1 MIAEFTA
8 KALPIFAHVFLKELY
23 MNKKELE
30 KVKEKMKAE
39 NPLLTE
45 DQIEDIIAESETGG
59 GDAGGEGASHTP
71 DSGVPDANVLTQEKA
86 ALAQE
91 KAALA
96 QEKATIEAE
105 KAALTK
111 EREELEAEK
120 KALSKKEEAIKAAA
134 GVAQAS
140 GADSSDNGKAVTYVC
155 KTRCTFNDQYYRE
168 GDYLTTSG
176 EVPDFFEAVEEA

>member
-1 MIAEFTA
+1 
-8 KALPIFAHVFLKELY
+8 
-23 MNKKELE
+23 MNKKEFE
-30 KVKEKMKAE
+30 KRKEKMLAE

-59 GDAGGEGASHTP
+59 GDAGGEGDSHVP
-71 DSGVPDANVLTQEKA
+71 DSGVPDANTLTQEKA

-91 KAALA
+91 KAA
-96 QEKATIEAE
+96 IEAE

-120 KALSKKEEAIKAAA
+120 KALSEKEEAIKAAA
-134 GVAQAS
+134 GVPQAS
-140 GADSSDNGKAVTYVC
+140 GPGNGDNGKAVTYVC

-168 GDYLTTSG
+168 GDYLTTTG
-176 EVPDFFEAVEEA
+176 DVPDFFEAVEEA

>member
-1 MIAEFTA
+1 MT
-8 KALPIFAHVFLKELY
+8 
-23 MNKKELE
+23 KKELE
-30 KVKEKMKAE
+30 KVKEKMRAE

-71 DSGVPDANVLTQEKA
+71 DSGVPDANALTQEKA

-91 KAALA
+91 KAA
-96 QEKATIEAE
+96 IEAE
-105 KAALTK
+105 KAALAK

-155 KTRCTFNDQYYRE
+155 KTRCTFNGQYYRE
-168 GDYLTTSG
+168 GDSLTTSG

>member
-1 MIAEFTA
+1 MT
-8 KALPIFAHVFLKELY
+8 
-23 MNKKELE
+23 KKEFE
-30 KVKEKMKAE
+30 KVKEKIKAE

-45 DQIEDIIAESETGG
+45 DQIEDIIAESES
-59 GDAGGEGASHTP
+59 DGGEGAADTQQPLAP
-71 DSGVPDANVLTQEKA
+71 DSSITVPDANALTQEKA

-91 KAALA
+91 KAA
-96 QEKATIEAE
+96 IEAE

-120 KALSKKEEAIKAAA
+120 KALSEKEEAMKAAA
-134 GVAQAS
+134 GVPQAS
-140 GADSSDNGKAVTYVC
+140 GPGNGDNGKAVAYVC

-168 GDYLTTSG
+168 GDSLTTSG

>member
-1 MIAEFTA
+1 MT
-8 KALPIFAHVFLKELY
+8 
-23 MNKKELE
+23 KKELE
-30 KVKEKMKAE
+30 KVKEKMRAE

-59 GDAGGEGASHTP
+59 GDAGGEGASYTP
-71 DSGVPDANVLTQEKA
+71 DSEVPDANALTQEKA

-91 KAALA
+91 KAA
-96 QEKATIEAE
+96 IEAE
-105 KAALTK
+105 KAALVK

-120 KALSKKEEAIKAAA
+120 KALSEKEAAIKAAA
-134 GVAQAS
+134 GDPQAS

-155 KTRCTFNDQYYRE
+155 KTRCTFNGQYYRE
-168 GDYLTTSG
+168 GDSLTTSG

>member
-1 MIAEFTA
+1 
-8 KALPIFAHVFLKELY
+8 

-91 KAALA
+91 KATIEAEKAALA

-105 KAALTK
+105 KAALAK
-111 EREELEAEK
+111 EREQLEAEK
-120 KALSKKEEAIKAAA
+120 KALSEKEEAMKTAATP
-134 GVAQAS
+134 QAS
-140 GADSSDNGKAVTYVC
+140 GTDSRDNGKAVTYVC

>member
-1 MIAEFTA
+1 MT
-8 KALPIFAHVFLKELY
+8 
-23 MNKKELE
+23 KKEFE
-30 KVKEKMKAE
+30 KMKEKMRAE

-45 DQIEDIIAESETGG
+45 DQIEDIIAESESGG

-71 DSGVPDANVLTQEKA
+71 DCEVPDANALTQEKA

-91 KAALA
+91 KAA
-96 QEKATIEAE
+96 IEAE

-111 EREELEAEK
+111 EWEELEAEK

-155 KTRCTFNDQYYRE
+155 KTRCTFNGQYYRE
-168 GDYLTTSG
+168 GDILTTT
-176 EVPDFFEAVEEA
+176 ENVPDFFEAVEEA

>member
-1 MIAEFTA
+1 MT
-8 KALPIFAHVFLKELY
+8 
-23 MNKKELE
+23 KKELE
-30 KVKEKMKAE
+30 KVKEKMRAE

-45 DQIEDIIAESETGG
+45 DQIEDIIAESESGG

-71 DSGVPDANVLTQEKA
+71 DSEVPDANALTQEKA

-91 KAALA
+91 KAA
-96 QEKATIEAE
+96 IEAE
-105 KAALTK
+105 KAALVK

-120 KALSKKEEAIKAAA
+120 KALSEKEAAIKAAA
-134 GVAQAS
+134 GDPQAS

-155 KTRCTFNDQYYRE
+155 KTRCTFNGQYYRE
-168 GDYLTTSG
+168 GDSLTTSG

>member
-1 MIAEFTA
+1 MT
-8 KALPIFAHVFLKELY
+8 
-23 MNKKELE
+23 KKELE

-45 DQIEDIIAESETGG
+45 DQLEDIIAESETGG

-71 DSGVPDANVLTQEKA
+71 DSGAPDADALTQ
-86 ALAQE
+86 
-91 KAALA
+91 
-96 QEKATIEAE
+96 E

-120 KALSKKEEAIKAAA
+120 KALSEKEEAMKAAA
-134 GVAQAS
+134 GDPQAS
-140 GADSSDNGKAVTYVC
+140 GADSHDNGKAITYIC

-168 GDYLTTSG
+168 GDSLTTSG

>member
-1 MIAEFTA
+1 
-8 KALPIFAHVFLKELY
+8 
-23 MNKKELE
+23 
-30 KVKEKMKAE
+30 MKAE

-91 KAALA
+91 KA
-96 QEKATIEAE
+96 TIEAE
-105 KAALTK
+105 KAALAK
-111 EREELEAEK
+111 EREQLEADK
-120 KALSKKEEAIKAAA
+120 KALSEKEEAMKAAA
-134 GVAQAS
+134 TPQAS
-140 GADSSDNGKAVTYVC
+140 GAGSSDNGKAVTYVC

>member
-1 MIAEFTA
+1 MT
-8 KALPIFAHVFLKELY
+8 
-23 MNKKELE
+23 KKEFE
-30 KVKEKMKAE
+30 KVKEKMRAE

-45 DQIEDIIAESETGG
+45 DQIEDIIAESESGG

-71 DSGVPDANVLTQEKA
+71 DSGVPDANALTQEKA

-91 KAALA
+91 KAA
-96 QEKATIEAE
+96 IEAE

-111 EREELEAEK
+111 EWEQLEAEK
-120 KALSKKEEAIKAAA
+120 KALSEKEEAIKAAA

-155 KTRCTFNDQYYRE
+155 KTRCTFNGQYYRE
-168 GDYLTTSG
+168 GDSLTTSG

>member
-1 MIAEFTA
+1 
-8 KALPIFAHVFLKELY
+8 

-45 DQIEDIIAESETGG
+45 DQIEDIIAESES
-59 GDAGGEGASHTP
+59 DGGEGAADTQQPLAP
-71 DSGVPDANVLTQEKA
+71 DSSITVPDANALTQEKA

-91 KAALA
+91 KAAIEA
-96 QEKATIEAE
+96 EKAALAKEREQLEAE

-120 KALSKKEEAIKAAA
+120 KALSEKEEAMKAAA
-134 GVAQAS
+134 GVPQAS
-140 GADSSDNGKAVTYVC
+140 GPGNGDNGKAVDYVC

>member
-1 MIAEFTA
+1 
-8 KALPIFAHVFLKELY
+8 

-30 KVKEKMKAE
+30 KMKEKMRAE

-71 DSGVPDANVLTQEKA
+71 DSGVPDANALTQEKA
-86 ALAQE
+86 ALV
-91 KAALA
+91 
-96 QEKATIEAE
+96 
-105 KAALTK
+105 K

-120 KALSKKEEAIKAAA
+120 KALSEKEEAIKAAA
-134 GVAQAS
+134 GNPQAS
-140 GADSSDNGKAVTYVC
+140 RADSSDNGKAVTYVC
-155 KTRCTFNDQYYRE
+155 KTRCTFNGQYYRE
-168 GDYLTTSG
+168 GDSLTTSG

>member
-1 MIAEFTA
+1 MT
-8 KALPIFAHVFLKELY
+8 
-23 MNKKELE
+23 KKEFE
-30 KVKEKMKAE
+30 KVKEKIKAE

-45 DQIEDIIAESETGG
+45 DQIEDIIAESETDG

-91 KAALA
+91 KA
-96 QEKATIEAE
+96 TFEAE
-105 KAALTK
+105 KAALVK

-120 KALSKKEEAIKAAA
+120 KALSEKEEAINAAA

-140 GADSSDNGKAVTYVC
+140 GAGSSDNGKAVTYVC

-168 GDYLTTSG
+168 GDSLTTSG

>member
-1 MIAEFTA
+1 
-8 KALPIFAHVFLKELY
+8 

-30 KVKEKMKAE
+30 KVKEKMRAE

-59 GDAGGEGASHTP
+59 GDAGSEEASHTP

-91 KAALA
+91 KA
-96 QEKATIEAE
+96 TIEAE
-105 KAALTK
+105 KAALAK
-111 EREELEAEK
+111 EREQLEADK
-120 KALSKKEEAIKAAA
+120 KALSEKEEAMKAAA
-134 GVAQAS
+134 TPQAS
-140 GADSSDNGKAVTYVC
+140 GAGSSDNGKAVTYVC

>member
-1 MIAEFTA
+1 MT
-8 KALPIFAHVFLKELY
+8 
-23 MNKKELE
+23 KKELE
-30 KVKEKMKAE
+30 KVKEKMRAE

-71 DSGVPDANVLTQEKA
+71 DSGVPDANALTQEKA
-86 ALAQE
+86 AFAQE
-91 KAALA
+91 KAA
-96 QEKATIEAE
+96 IEAE

-111 EREELEAEK
+111 EWEELEAEK

-134 GVAQAS
+134 GVPQAS

-155 KTRCTFNDQYYRE
+155 KTRCTFNGQYYRE
-168 GDYLTTSG
+168 GDSLTTSG

>member
-1 MIAEFTA
+1 MT
-8 KALPIFAHVFLKELY
+8 
-23 MNKKELE
+23 KKEFE
-30 KVKEKMKAE
+30 KVKEKMRAE

-71 DSGVPDANVLTQEKA
+71 DSGVPEVNALTQEKA

-91 KAALA
+91 KAA
-96 QEKATIEAE
+96 IEAE
-105 KAALTK
+105 KAALVK

-120 KALSKKEEAIKAAA
+120 KALSEKEEAIKAAA
-134 GVAQAS
+134 GVPQAS
-140 GADSSDNGKAVTYVC
+140 GPGNGDNGKAVTYVC
-155 KTRCTFNDQYYRE
+155 KTRCIFNDQYYRE
-168 GDYLTTSG
+168 GDSLTTSG

>member
-1 MIAEFTA
+1 
-8 KALPIFAHVFLKELY
+8 

-30 KVKEKMKAE
+30 KMKEKMRAE

-71 DSGVPDANVLTQEKA
+71 DSEVPDVN

-91 KAALA
+91 KAA
-96 QEKATIEAE
+96 IEAE

-120 KALSKKEEAIKAAA
+120 KALSEKEEAMKAAA
-134 GVAQAS
+134 GVPQAS
-140 GADSSDNGKAVTYVC
+140 GPGNGDNGKAVTYVC
-155 KTRCTFNDQYYRE
+155 KTRCTFNGQYYRE
-168 GDYLTTSG
+168 GDSLTTSG

>member
-1 MIAEFTA
+1 MIAECTA
-8 KALPIFAHVFLKELY
+8 KALPIFTHVFLKGHC
-23 MNKKELE
+23 MTKKELE
-30 KVKEKMKAE
+30 KVKEKMRAE

-71 DSGVPDANVLTQEKA
+71 DSGVPDANALTQEKA

-91 KAALA
+91 KAA
-96 QEKATIEAE
+96 IEAE
-105 KAALTK
+105 KAALVK

-120 KALSKKEEAIKAAA
+120 KALSEKEAAIKAAA
-134 GVAQAS
+134 GDPQAS

-155 KTRCTFNDQYYRE
+155 KTRCTFNGQYYRE
-168 GDYLTTSG
+168 GDSLTTSG

>member
-1 MIAEFTA
+1 MT
-8 KALPIFAHVFLKELY
+8 
-23 MNKKELE
+23 KKELE
-30 KVKEKMKAE
+30 KVKEKMRAE

-59 GDAGGEGASHTP
+59 EDSGSEGASHTP
-71 DSGVPDANVLTQEKA
+71 DPVVPDANALTQEKA
-86 ALAQE
+86 VLAQE
-91 KAALA
+91 KAA
-96 QEKATIEAE
+96 IEAE
-105 KAALTK
+105 KAALVK

-120 KALSKKEEAIKAAA
+120 KALSEKEAAIKAAA
-134 GVAQAS
+134 GDPQAS

-168 GDYLTTSG
+168 GDSLTTSG